1 MSIHES
7 RDAGKC
13 SYKDLCPLV
22 ALKIART
29 EYKSRDLCRRE
40 SGAFDIAISYT
51 LIFGENNAAVL
62 PDDIEPFFVSGI
74 GRKVIIVEMDR
85 CSRLA

>member
-1 MSIHES
+1 MFLHES

-13 SYKDLCPLV
+13 SYKDLCHLV
-22 ALKIART
+22 ALKIARSK
-29 EYKSRDLCRRE
+29 YKSCDVCRRE
-40 SGAFDIAISYT
+40 GGAFDIAIPNSV
-51 LIFGENNAAVL
+51 IFGENNPAVL